1 MNLIRRCD
9 LKCLLLLK
17 GCVNLASWLPLAE
30 GQSSRSLLWTI
41 LEFRVDMCD
50 SWIPHFGGEK
60 FKQDNRMF
68 NLHSDV
74 ICYHKKGRDPAIL
87 EHAVCTSWIRT
98 SHINFVKHTHFM
110 KSTSAALSETGI
122 LVIVLWRLDEC
133 HPAYLYKPCRRPL
146 KSSMVRGGGG

>member
-1 MNLIRRCD
+1 MVTMNLIRRCD

-74 ICYHKKGRDPAIL
+74 ICYHKKDKARQRSGYPWT
-87 EHAVCTSWIRT
+87 CSTY
-98 SHINFVKHTHFM
+98 FVDSYHTHQLCETHPLHEVQL
-110 KSTSAALSETGI
+110 SPALRDRNTRNCTLAAGWMPSRLSI
-122 LVIVLWRLDEC
+122 
-133 HPAYLYKPCRRPL
+133 
-146 KSSMVRGGGG
+146 